1 MEDVNNLPKKL
12 QQLELQIKLYGL
24 DKLNK
29 YKQHTNVYK
38 EYKEFRNFVKF
49 SIVNY
54 NDNYNFD
61 IIDEVLNKIIHDLYI
76 NYN

>member
-1 MEDVNNLPKKL
+1 MELDKVNLSKKL

-29 YKQHTNVYK
+29 YKQHTNEYK

-49 SIVNY
+49 SIVNC
-54 NDNYNFD
+54 NSNYY
-61 IIDEVLNKIIHDLYI
+61 IIDDVLNKVIHDLYI

>member
-1 MEDVNNLPKKL
+1 MELDKVNLPKKL

-49 SIVNY
+49 SIVNC
-54 NDNYNFD
+54 NENYY
-61 IIDEVLNKIIHDLYI
+61 IIDDVLNKIIHDLYI